1 MKEKL
6 EPPPAVRE
14 WYSQIGKLGGA
25 STSPAKLADQAKLPV
40 LSEIRGR
47 ELAALR
53 AKFEELYP
61 RKRGRLTA
69 IHIKNYRAFNE
80 SFDLELPRGEN
91 AIIYGENGAGKS
103 SLFHSIRDFLEAP
116 QSEFLERDKPEAEG
130 TKRELRLAD
139 NQHRPKTG
147 EPTIQLQFEHGSF
160 TWDLAE
166 DSSRKSG
173 PWDASISATN
183 KAKGFLD
190 YRALLRIHFLP
201 GRDGARIDVFD
212 LMIRQLLPHYTYYHA
227 DYWQE
232 DRHGG
237 LSGTGERSLAQ
248 GWSDVER
255 RAMERH
261 SSKPWTEFQA
271 AQKAFDQALKQQVE
285 TQLAQMASEI
295 AKRFDPE
302 LEIRFK
308 VEASNYDCRPRKKLL
323 PPRVYVHLP
332 PSGERGQ
339 IIDYDRFFNEA
350 RLTAIAMSIFFAAL
364 LNSPA
369 TGQRILA
376 LDDILIGL
384 DMSHRLTVLR
394 ILEHYFKG
402 WQVLIFT
409 YHKAWF
415 EILKERTASKVWSH
429 PWKSLVVRQEQVR
442 DTKVSLVR
450 HDESGLLLELANRYA
465 TRREYKSAAVH
476 ARTAM
481 EIILSRF
488 CARKRLP
495 VSYVENRNRQTNHH
509 FLNAIDL
516 WLSRLRSPIRY
527 ATWVEIR
534 NELDHSLR
542 FVLHSYSHNSSE
554 REDELEGEVVAAIKI
569 VQQVEGFLTTLRQ
582 GELAAEKVSDEQ
594 RTFLWLIEDAIT
606 MPVSNRHEEA
616 LRSLSHATECFLL
629 DELPKRGVIIRLS
642 EDADLWRIFFRDAKL
657 NRSEK
662 ILFASMRQYLGGN
675 LKSNKFEVAS
685 FNAAVLLLLRM
696 RLLSAAK
703 AWLKLKK

>member
-339 IIDYDRFFNEA
+339 IIDYDRFFNVA
-350 RLTAIAMSIFFAAL
+350 RLTAI
-364 LNSPA
+364 
-369 TGQRILA
+369 
-376 LDDILIGL
+376 
-384 DMSHRLTVLR
+384 
-394 ILEHYFKG
+394 Y
-402 WQVLIFT
+402 
-409 YHKAWF
+409 
-415 EILKERTASKVWSH
+415 
-429 PWKSLVVRQEQVR
+429 
-442 DTKVSLVR
+442 
-450 HDESGLLLELANRYA
+450 
-465 TRREYKSAAVH
+465 VH
-476 ARTAM
+476 
-481 EIILSRF
+481 
-488 CARKRLP
+488 
-495 VSYVENRNRQTNHH
+495 
-509 FLNAIDL
+509 
-516 WLSRLRSPIRY
+516 
-527 ATWVEIR
+527 
-534 NELDHSLR
+534 
-542 FVLHSYSHNSSE
+542 
-554 REDELEGEVVAAIKI
+554 
-569 VQQVEGFLTTLRQ
+569 
-582 GELAAEKVSDEQ
+582 
-594 RTFLWLIEDAIT
+594 
-606 MPVSNRHEEA
+606 
-616 LRSLSHATECFLL
+616 
-629 DELPKRGVIIRLS
+629 
-642 EDADLWRIFFRDAKL
+642 FFR
-657 NRSEK
+657 R
-662 ILFASMRQYLGGN
+662 
-675 LKSNKFEVAS
+675 
-685 FNAAVLLLLRM
+685 AA
-696 RLLSAAK
+696 
-703 AWLKLKK
+703 

>member
-1 MKEKL
+1 
-6 EPPPAVRE
+6 
-14 WYSQIGKLGGA
+14 
-25 STSPAKLADQAKLPV
+25 
-40 LSEIRGR
+40 
-47 ELAALR
+47 
-53 AKFEELYP
+53 
-61 RKRGRLTA
+61 
-69 IHIKNYRAFNE
+69 
-80 SFDLELPRGEN
+80 
-91 AIIYGENGAGKS
+91 
-103 SLFHSIRDFLEAP
+103 
-116 QSEFLERDKPEAEG
+116 
-130 TKRELRLAD
+130 
-139 NQHRPKTG
+139 
-147 EPTIQLQFEHGSF
+147 
-160 TWDLAE
+160 
-166 DSSRKSG
+166 
-173 PWDASISATN
+173 
-183 KAKGFLD
+183 
-190 YRALLRIHFLP
+190 
-201 GRDGARIDVFD
+201 
-212 LMIRQLLPHYTYYHA
+212 
-227 DYWQE
+227 
-232 DRHGG
+232 
-237 LSGTGERSLAQ
+237 
-248 GWSDVER
+248 
-255 RAMERH
+255 
-261 SSKPWTEFQA
+261 
-271 AQKAFDQALKQQVE
+271 
-285 TQLAQMASEI
+285 
-295 AKRFDPE
+295 
-302 LEIRFK
+302 
-308 VEASNYDCRPRKKLL
+308 
-323 PPRVYVHLP
+323 
-332 PSGERGQ
+332 
-339 IIDYDRFFNEA
+339 
-350 RLTAIAMSIFFAAL
+350 LTAIAMSIFFAAL

-394 ILEHYFKG
+394 ILENYFKD

-415 EILKERTASKVWSH
+415 EILKERTASKFWSH

-569 VQQVEGFLTTLRQ
+569 VQQVEGFLMTLRQ

-606 MPVSNRHEEA
+606 TPVSNHHEEA
-616 LRSLSHATECFLL
+616 LRSLSQATECFLL